1 MQNFR
6 RFARP
11 MSYLV
16 LVCVL
21 GLGNY
26 APAVQAA
33 MIATETVADAGETRD
48 NRHRIQQLLN
58 RDTVKT
64 YLEEN
69 GVDPS
74 VVQERVDNLSDHEI
88 DALAARLDAYPAGE
102 GFETLIVLAF
112 LAFLALLITDIL
124 GYTDIFP
131 FVKKSAE

>member
-1 MQNFR
+1 MQQFR
-6 RFARP
+6 RLARP

-21 GLGNY
+21 GLGTY

-33 MIATETVADAGETRD
+33 MIGTETVANGGETQD

-74 VVQERVDNLSDHEI
+74 AVQERVDNLSDDEI
-88 DALAARLDAYPAGE
+88 DALATRLDAYPAGE
-102 GFETLIVLAF
+102 GIETVFVLAF
-112 LAFLALLITDIL
+112 LAFIALLITDIL

-131 FVKKSAE
+131 FVKKSGE

>member
-1 MQNFR
+1 MQKFR
-6 RFARP
+6 RLARP

-33 MIATETVADAGETRD
+33 MIGTETVANAGETRD

-74 VVQERVDNLSDHEI
+74 VVQERVDNLSDDEI

-102 GFETLIVLAF
+102 GIETVFVLAF
-112 LAFLALLITDIL
+112 LAFIALLITDIL
-124 GYTDIFP
+124 GYTDVFP
-131 FVKKSAE
+131 FVKKSGE